1 MFKVAIAAIA
11 AIALCAE
18 ILVIVLGISP
28 QVEASTLQRVTKGDR
43 LDIRTYSPTCSQ
55 RAWPYYEPDCL
66 RKTEASARPIVR
78 VVSIDQLRLIG
89 VGVR

>member
-1 MFKVAIAAIA
+1 MFKAAIAAIA
-11 AIALCAE
+11 ALALCAGF
-18 ILVIVLGISP
+18 IVIVLGISP
-28 QVEASTLQRVTKGDR
+28 QVAASAPQRVTKADR
-43 LDIRTYSPTCSQ
+43 LDIQTYGPTCSQ

-89 VGVR
+89 VGAR